1 MSYLRDLI
9 DAKHSANQMR
19 KIVKYIGNDQNR
31 FDEQIKITL
40 GNEERLSQ
48 RASWPVGYCVEA
60 HPELAKSHLKKIIKF
75 LPVKAHPAIQRNLA
89 KLLTFVEIP
98 TTLESLLI
106 ENCFL
111 ILNSNDSPI
120 ANRAYAAYAIEKV
133 CRKYPELY
141 QELISCLQAHS
152 EVASPGM
159 KAVMRKIIKCRDKI
173 LAKQKNL

>member
-31 FDEQIKITL
+31 FDELIKITL

-48 RASWPVGYCVEA
+48 RASWPVGYCIEA
-60 HPELAKSHLKKIIKF
+60 HPDLAKAHLKKIIKF

-141 QELISCLQAHS
+141 QEVISWLQAPS

-159 KAVMRKIIKCRDKI
+159 KAVMRNVLKRQDKMF
-173 LAKQKNL
+173 ATESK